1 MTRIKYQGNGQRQT
15 YTAELDTAI
24 NDRYKHP
31 SNYLAESTLTHAVN
45 VALLLDRPLLLTGEP
60 GTGKSELASSVA
72 WELGFGAPLKFET
85 KSTSMARDLFYIVDT
100 VGRFKSEQGH
110 DARAFL
116 TYCALG
122 KAILFANEPE
132 AVQDYLTPGMKH
144 PGRRRS
150 LVLIDEVD
158 KASRDFPNDIL
169 NEIEYLRFAIPEL
182 GNATISATPEYR
194 PFVVITSNSEKDL
207 PDAFLRRC
215 VYHNL
220 LFPERGTLKN
230 IVSRRLGEFTGAKS
244 ALLDSALDLFF
255 LLRKGQLR
263 KNPATSELLDWLQV
277 LRENQN
283 ESDTPL
289 SRSLAESTLSSLV
302 KTAED
307 QDKVMKIVEVWS
319 RNRT

>member
-1 MTRIKYQGNGQRQT
+1 MTRIMYQGNGQRQ
-15 YTAELDTAI
+15 ASIPDLDTVI
-24 NDRYKHP
+24 HDRYKNP
-31 SNYLAESTLTHAVN
+31 SNYLAEPNLAHAVN

-60 GTGKSELASSVA
+60 GTGKSELANSVA
-72 WELGFGAPLKFET
+72 WELGFGDPLKFET

-100 VGRFKSEQGH
+100 VGRFKSEQGR
-110 DARAFL
+110 DPREFL
-116 TYCALG
+116 SYCALG

-132 AVQDYLTPGMKH
+132 AVRDYLTPALRH

-150 LVLIDEVD
+150 LVLLDEVD
-158 KASRDFPNDIL
+158 KAPRDFPNDIL
-169 NEIEYLRFAIPEL
+169 NEIEYLRFTIPEL

-220 LFPERGTLKN
+220 RFPERGTLKN
-230 IVSRRLGEFTGAKS
+230 IVARRLGEFTGAKS
-244 ALLDSALDLFF
+244 ALLESALDLFF

-283 ESDTPL
+283 GSDTPL
-289 SRSLAESTLSSLV
+289 SQSLAESTLSSLV

-307 QDKVMKIVEVWS
+307 QDKAMKIVEAWS
-319 RNRT
+319 HSRT